1 MYETQTAKDVV
12 EAFWRNAHDSLVA
25 YPVDSGTPR
34 YSMSSDLTGHA
45 RLAGW
50 TPDGQCALTFR
61 VSEGVS

>member
-1 MYETQTAKDVV
+1 MLAH
-12 EAFWRNAHDSLVA
+12 AFEVVA